1 MIRIV
6 CNAGDSIPKLSP
18 VYDRARL
25 SDGTGMVGFTIHLA
39 DNRIKNCMEHY
50 DAASRDAARARI
62 ELLHAQYSRKHVINR
77 KGGVK

>member
-1 MIRIV
+1 
-6 CNAGDSIPKLSP
+6 
-18 VYDRARL
+18 
-25 SDGTGMVGFTIHLA
+25 MVGFTIHLA